1 MGVSRVFLEEQRHLT
16 KKGEYA
22 EMEIERIGS
31 LNQLTES
38 ERRLIHSITEAGKS
52 PKRGYYVIYKERFN
66 GDVVTMGEWYGED
79 LAAAVAACKKAEARK
94 SIRDAKVISV
104 IPGIM

>member
-1 MGVSRVFLEEQRHLT
+1 
-16 KKGEYA
+16 
-22 EMEIERIGS
+22 MEIERIAR

-38 ERRLIHSITEAGKS
+38 ERKLIHSITESGHS

-66 GDVVTMGEWYGED
+66 GDVVTMGAWYGED
-79 LAAAVAACKKAEARK
+79 LAAAVAACKKAEVRK
-94 SIRDAKVISV
+94 SIHGAKVISV